1 MSCKF
6 KNKKA
11 AEFIKQVPTDSVE
24 GSGLVKRLKFNL
36 HYLDLNQP
44 AGLRVELSADF
55 LTQLLEKLKN
65 FSEQDLSHWVTMP
78 AGRGNGNMYQIY
90 DKFPKKS
97 EFTHPPSVPHDA
109 VWGRFRVD
117 RTIRLA
123 GFTIPSALNHK
134 LCSQEKFRFCANT
147 FYVVFIDLHH
157 KFYVT

>member
-1 MSCKF
+1 MSGKF

-11 AEFIKQVPTDSVE
+11 AEFIKRMPKDSVE

-44 AGLRVELSADF
+44 IGLRDELSADF

-90 DKFPKKS
+90 DKFPKNS
-97 EFTHPPSVPHDA
+97 EFNHPASVPHDA

-123 GFTIPSALNHK
+123 GFTIPSILNHK
-134 LCSQEKFRFCANT
+134 LCSQEKFRFCTNT

-157 KFYVT
+157 KFYAT